1 MYVILVG
8 SWYWVVQFSLMSCH
22 QNTKGADILRLVWY
36 FKISSISWQEQSLFV
51 QVCCKIVEMS
61 VTIFVVNYR
70 CRFSK
75 QADILYLI
83 SQESYTWRLVGSLY
97 RQVKCI
103 YTCTC
108 INFYKPSHSKSN
120 KVLLTYFL
128 H

>member
-1 MYVILVG
+1 
-8 SWYWVVQFSLMSCH
+8 MSCH

-103 YTCTC
+103 YTCTVM
-108 INFYKPSHSKSN
+108 YK
-120 KVLLTYFL
+120 LL
-128 H
+128 